1 MTSSNQIKEMTTTPD
16 IETLCRWTKEK
27 EVQTKLGPRLLRTA
41 RPDESFWA
49 AWAEHQPAL
58 KSAGI
63 SLSRDLDDASK
74 WRICWWRHLS
84 PSVIAEREKRVELSK
99 VTNADIFIPKPD
111 GLEYIAFQRG
121 GIQYCLNVFGQAN
134 DAGVLIGDEMGLGKT
149 IQAIGVINA
158 IPDISRVLVI
168 CPLTLKGNWER
179 EMKKWLV
186 RPLTIG
192 HANSEFFP
200 RTDVC
205 IIHYNV
211 LHKFTTRLSNYWD
224 LMIVDEGHRIKN
236 GKARQT
242 KCVVGYKP
250 TKKEAASGV
259 VPTSGIPAKR
269 KLILSGTPF
278 ENRPSELW
286 PIVSY
291 IAPNLFSSRSAFE
304 KRYCGAGSN
313 GFGWDASGATNLEEL
328 GEKLRG
334 QCMIRRLKKDVMKEL
349 PPKTRQVVE
358 MDTDG
363 LEHAIEKEKSVWTQ
377 HEDDL
382 EDAQVAIELAKASDS
397 EDLFKNAVA
406 NLRQKTTLIFTE
418 IARVRHETAVA
429 KLPKMVEML
438 HDELEEANKIVVFAH
453 HRDVLEGAAR
463 QFPGEC
469 VMIHGET
476 PQDERDGLI
485 QRFQKDP
492 KCRLFF
498 GSIRATG
505 EGITLTAASNV
516 IFFENDWTASKMAQC
531 SDRCHRIGQKDNVLV
546 KYYILPGTIDAH
558 MISTWIHKE
567 ELLEKALDS
576 EREAIAEE
584 ASLVPKAN
592 PLSSRRELEIA
603 STAITEAQRWAILA
617 SIKTLSRAC
626 DGARQIDGQ
635 GFNKIDVR
643 IGKSL
648 AGEQTLSPRQAA
660 LGQKLLRRYAG
671 QLGEEALEKCGI
683 KTK

>member
-1 MTSSNQIKEMTTTPD
+1 MID
-16 IETLCRWTKEK
+16 IEALAKWGKVK
-27 EVQTKLGPRLLRTA
+27 EVNTKLGPRLLRTA
-41 RPDESFWA
+41 RPDETFWT
-49 AWAEHQPAL
+49 AWNANQKELRA
-58 KSAGI
+58 AGI
-63 SLSRDLDDASK
+63 SLSRDLDDESK
-74 WRICWWRHLS
+74 WRVCHWAHL
-84 PSVIAEREKRVELSK
+84 PPEVIAEREKRVELSK

-111 GLEYIAFQRG
+111 GLEYLPFQRG

-179 EMKKWLV
+179 ELKKWLV
-186 RPLTIG
+186 RPMTIG

-211 LHKFTTRLSNYWD
+211 LHKFPTRLANYWD

-236 GKARQT
+236 AKARQT

-250 TKKEAASGV
+250 TRKESAAGMA
-259 VPTSGIPAKR
+259 PTSGIPAKR

-278 ENRPSELW
+278 ENRPAELW

-291 IAPNLFSSRSAFE
+291 VAPNLFSSRSAFE

-313 GFGWDASGATNLEEL
+313 GYGWDNSGATDLEEL
-328 GEKLRG
+328 GERLRS

-363 LEHAIEKEKSVWTQ
+363 LEHVIQREKSVWTQ

-397 EDLFKNAVA
+397 EDLFKHAVS

-429 KLPKMVEML
+429 KLPNMVEML
-438 HDELEEANKIVVFAH
+438 QEELEQVNKIVVFAH

-463 QFPGEC
+463 HFPGEC
-469 VMIHGET
+469 VLIHGET
-476 PQDERDGLI
+476 PQEERDGLV

-505 EGITLTAASNV
+505 EGITLTAASTV

-558 MISTWIHKE
+558 MITTWIHKE
-567 ELLEKALDS
+567 ELLEQALDS
-576 EREAIAEE
+576 EREQIAEE
-584 ASLVPKAN
+584 ASLVPKAQ

-648 AGEQTLSPRQAA
+648 AEQSSLSPRQAA
-660 LGQKLLRRYAG
+660 LGQKLLRRYAR
-671 QLGEEALEKCGI
+671 QLGEDALEKCGI